1 MAKKSA
7 EPTKPASGAELKE
20 ALAALKEAENLP
32 AGKERETALAK
43 ARENVFTLQ
52 QGIPTASVDAD
63 GLAAASKNHAAIL
76 KEQRLEKLAR
86 QHPEVREL
94 LNALAKL
101 KATIKGPG
109 KADKSE

>member
-1 MAKKSA
+1 MAKKST
-7 EPTKPASGAELKE
+7 EPTKPATGAELTE

-32 AGKERETALAK
+32 AGKEREDALAK

-52 QGIPTASVDAD
+52 QGIPTASVDAN
-63 GLAAASKNHAAIL
+63 GLAAASRNHAAIL

-94 LNALAKL
+94 LAEIARL
-101 KATIKGPG
+101 KA
-109 KADKSE
+109 KAK